1 MPKYSCWTKYQIF
14 KKKKKSTKNVE
25 TCKVP
30 CRARQASEA
39 KGKISATDPLLKIL
53 IFAQHGFFCIHFIFS
68 PHNVALNMI
77 CLDYW
82 VFWCLRQVPPSLHP
96 NPGPDFTVY
105 SLCPTVTEELPL
117 LGPQA
122 PFQPPLSVKRAAEGG
137 IWSLQSIFVPAL
149 QRLIKC
155 CSQ

>member
-1 MPKYSCWTKYQIF
+1 MPKYSCWTKYQILKN
-14 KKKKKSTKNVE
+14 KKINKKRGNMRS
-25 TCKVP
+25 
-30 CRARQASEA
+30 AMQRQIGIWS
-39 KGKISATDPLLKIL
+39 KGKISATDPLFKIL
-53 IFAQHGFFCIHFIFS
+53 IFAQHGFFCIHFIFF

-96 NPGPDFTVY
+96 NPGPDSTFY

-149 QRLIKC
+149 QQLIKC

>member
-14 KKKKKSTKNVE
+14 KKKKNQQKTWKHAECHAEPDRHLKPKEKSV
-25 TCKVP
+25 
-30 CRARQASEA
+30 
-39 KGKISATDPLLKIL
+39 LLTLYLKFWYLLSMDFFAFIL
-53 IFAQHGFFCIHFIFS
+53 FFF
-68 PHNVALNMI
+68 HNVALNMI

-96 NPGPDFTVY
+96 NPGPDSTFY
-105 SLCPTVTEELPL
+105 SLCPTATEELPL